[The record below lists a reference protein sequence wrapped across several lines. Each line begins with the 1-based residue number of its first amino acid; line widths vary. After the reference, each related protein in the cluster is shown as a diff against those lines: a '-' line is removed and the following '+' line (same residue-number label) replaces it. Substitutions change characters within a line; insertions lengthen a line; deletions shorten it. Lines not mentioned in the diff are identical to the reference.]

1 MKLQVKR
8 GIFTKKRVKQSEFD
22 YFGRIKSV
30 LVKSKNL
37 SKSLGARALFS
48 ALSVDNGAGRPKL
61 SIMKFEK
68 IDPKS
73 LNENSAKLIGSDWLL
88 ICAGTPE
95 KYNMMT
101 ASWGAFGF
109 MWNAPSIFVFV
120 RPTRYTYRFMEESK
134 GFTIN
139 VLPESRRE
147 ALRVCGSVSGRD
159 CDKTA
164 LSGLTPA
171 PAENGGVFFEEARLV
186 FECRKAYSQMMDAR
200 SFEDK
205 GFLEKWY
212 ADSNFH
218 KMYVGIIESAYKSV

>member
-1 MKLQVKR
+1 MTLPKFASRNRLKISSGKSECR
-8 GIFTKKRVKQSEFD
+8 EIAGKARYFLLKKRVKQSEFD
-22 YFGRIKSV
+22 YFERIKSV
-30 LVKSKNL
+30 LVKSKKPFKITGR
-37 SKSLGARALFS
+37 SGVFS

-73 LNENSAKLIGSDWLL
+73 LNENSAKLIGADWLL

-134 GFTIN
+134 GFTIKR
-139 VLPESRRE
+139 P
-147 ALRVCGSVSGRD
+147 SGV
-159 CDKTA
+159 A
-164 LSGLTPA
+164 Q
-171 PAENGGVFFEEARLV
+171 GGFARLRERLWKGLRQNSA
-186 FECRKAYSQMMDAR
+186 FRAHSRACRKRR
-200 SFEDK
+200 SIF
-205 GFLEKWY
+205 
-212 ADSNFH
+212 
-218 KMYVGIIESAYKSV
+218 